1 MTRSSHH
8 KRVESSEFLQLWKED
23 DGLPLPFAIYFLYL
37 DYEKDYDND
46 YIIFAIYSL
55 VREIQNKSLKD
66 QYLSIRGK
74 SSSLAPAS

>member
-1 MTRSSHH
+1 MTRSSHQY
-8 KRVESSEFLQLWKED
+8 VLQTEWLALDSSW
-23 DGLPLPFAIYFLYL
+23 IH
-37 DYEKDYDND
+37 YEKDYDND